1 MIRRVPEAGEAAAAT
16 EVATAAVVVTAATE
30 AGATYSFPARVV
42 RVAGEQAGAAEA
54 TAAVRE
60 AETMSQAKDLELR

>member
-16 EVATAAVVVTAATE
+16 EVATAAAVVTGAA

-42 RVAGEQAGAAEA
+42 RVAGEQAEAAAA